1 MTMKNTSIR
10 LATVVLV
17 LAGGLP
23 ITAAADKVVEMD
35 LRIAGSFVASGILHL
50 DVTTTMDPV
59 DTTTSVLI
67 HAQAKGKP
75 GRAEIRGFGGRGDT
89 AAMISG
95 PCLGASSD
103 VGFLRIDAMEDPL
116 VFNFLKDLSLL
127 FADGSG
133 QICLDL
139 MTGNSVFRFDIFFTG
154 GRGRFEGATGNAV
167 IEGESTPVSSDGSF
181 VAETGTIVGWI
192 IVPDDNDDSD
202 SDSDSDD

>member
-89 AAMISG
+89 AAFTPG

-103 VGFLRIDAMEDPL
+103 DGFINVDAMEDPL
-116 VFNFLKDLSLL
+116 VFNFLEDLSLL
-127 FADGSG
+127 FANGSG

-139 MTGNSVFRFDIFFTG
+139 MTGNAVFRFDIFFTG
-154 GRGRFEGATGNAV
+154 GRGRFEGATGTAV
-167 IEGESTPVSSDGSF
+167 IEGEATPVSSDGSF

-192 IVPDDNDDSD
+192 IVPDDNDGD